1 MTMFGKRSK
10 RNTSARRRRMSR
22 EDRRGVAVFSLCVLA
37 LAGLGF
43 FALDVVRAPERD
55 YDKVTLCNP
64 SLPRFSQHIVVID
77 ASDTLSPHQ
86 THFLDTHLSDLL
98 ASAAV
103 NDRFSIFVLD
113 DHYNGLSNPVVDLCK
128 PHSGEDVSAL
138 TANQQFVQTLYR
150 ERFEQP
156 LDQAISRA
164 VSGGEQPVSP
174 IYEALSDV
182 AALNHFDPAAENVH
196 LTIVSDMIQNS
207 RAGSVFKRGSAAID
221 QLPLIDLR
229 RARTR
234 VFWLDREKYQRY
246 QTAELQASWQDYLGS
261 VSRLEQIQRV
271 RD

>member
-1 MTMFGKRSK
+1 MT
-10 RNTSARRRRMSR
+10 R
-22 EDRRGVAVFSLCVLA
+22 EDRRGIVVFSGCLVILA
-37 LAGLGF
+37 ALGAF
-43 FALDVVRAPERD
+43 TLSVVQAPERD
-55 YDKVTLCNP
+55 YDRVTLCNP
-64 SLPRFSQHIVVID
+64 NLPRFAQHIVVID

-86 THFLDTHLSDLL
+86 THFLDTHLSSLL
-98 ASAAV
+98 AAAAV

-113 DHYNGLSNPVVDLCK
+113 DHYNGLSKPVVDLCK
-128 PHSGEDVSAL
+128 PNSGKDVSAL
-138 TANQQFVQTLYR
+138 TANQQFIQALYQ

-156 LDQAISRA
+156 LGKAIEKA

-234 VFWLDREKYQRY
+234 VFWLDRAKYQRY
-246 QTAELQASWQDYLGS
+246 QTAELEASWQDYLGS